1 MKKSDL
7 INLIN
12 KCADD
17 AEFVIWGDDGRLCD
31 EFRLSVVYTKNG
43 DFRGKILISNKININ
58 NDKKRTFG
66 NDQRSS
72 G

>member
-12 KCADD
+12 KCT
-17 AEFVIWGDDGRLCD
+17 DDGRLCD

-43 DFRGKILISNKININ
+43 DSRGKILISNKININ
-58 NDKKRTFG
+58 NDKNRTFG